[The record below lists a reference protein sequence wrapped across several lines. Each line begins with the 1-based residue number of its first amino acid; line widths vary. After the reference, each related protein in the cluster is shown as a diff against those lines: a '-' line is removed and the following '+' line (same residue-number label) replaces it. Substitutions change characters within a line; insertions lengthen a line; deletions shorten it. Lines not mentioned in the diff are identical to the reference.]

1 MFLYITG
8 ICTVESERWYQQQQT
23 VEIDLKT
30 EKIEQLDGQYF
41 FVNLTVC
48 TCIQFVFKST

>member
-41 FVNLTVC
+41 FC
-48 TCIQFVFKST
+48 